1 MLRGLWEI
9 HFTLDNDG
17 IQDPSSTA
25 FAHVVG
31 LKVLFGW
38 DLEQM
43 KEDFELNVDTLLT
56 HLDRFPMLRVIV
68 LSFRSYND
76 LLWTTKRINHP
87 LISNP
92 EFGRRKCVFVFTRT
106 EENLFP
112 EVPRADQDRDW
123 VEIDAGTLSTTGM
136 YSVAHLA
143 HLYQ

>member
-31 LKVLFGW
+31 LRVLFGW

-68 LSFRSYND
+68 LSFRSYDD
-76 LLWTTKRINHP
+76 LLWMTKRINHP

-92 EFGRRKCVFVFTRT
+92 EVGRKCVFVFTRT

-112 EVPRADQDRDW
+112 EVPRPDQDRVW
-123 VEIDAGTLSTTGM
+123 VEIDAGTLSPTGM
-136 YSVAHLA
+136 SSVVHLA
-143 HLYQ
+143 HLY